1 MFLISLLTPA
11 FAQDATTFDA
21 HGFALAPLDG
31 DVRDG
36 LEVPRPGRFV
46 KGQWWAGGLL
56 EFAKA
61 PLVYVTDAGIDP
73 RLDNVFGLNT
83 SFGYAVH
90 DLVRL
95 DAALPLYFT
104 SSGPDGGNGVAIGD
118 ARIGAMIAAIQPD
131 EDDLGIG
138 LGVAPFLTL
147 PTGTDAAY
155 LGDSSVGGGGS
166 LAVSYALTKL
176 TVGADLGVEFR
187 PAIAL
192 NNLNGSDRL
201 LYGVSLNYLA
211 APDLGITAEARMHS
225 PFKSG
230 EVAGTQF
237 PAEFRVSGR
246 KRLESGG
253 FFLLGASGPLSSG
266 AGTAT
271 FRVFAGG
278 GFGKPAHI
286 DRDTDL
292 DGFLDSVDTCPTDAE
307 TKNGWKDEDGCPDKL
322 AQVDITVNQDGVAIT
337 DATVVV
343 TPPAGAVAPTGTSFE
358 VMPGTTWDARATKGT
373 CMAGS
378 GTVTTVEGPNSM
390 VIDIEPV
397 LGTTITV
404 EVVDGKGKPVP
415 EATAAWEGAKDPCVP
430 NGALSVES
438 GSATTEVGAGPHRSI
453 VTAPGFKNVITD
465 IVVEAGVPQ
474 TVKVVLT
481 PTKVKVTAEKI
492 VILDK
497 VFFETN
503 KDVIKTVSYELL
515 DDVAGTIIANPQLVK
530 IEVDGHTDA
539 DGVDAANLDLSQR
552 RAESVVRYLVAKGV
566 GVERFVPVGFG
577 ETKPIDSN
585 KTATGKAN
593 NRRVEFVILE
603 TAPVE

>member
-11 FAQDATTFDA
+11 LAQDADTFDA

-36 LEVPRPGRFV
+36 LEVPRPGRFAQ
-46 KGQWWAGGLL
+46 GQWYAGGLL

-61 PLVYVTDAGIDP
+61 PLVYVTETVDP
-73 RLDNVFGLNT
+73 RLDNVFGVNT

-104 SSGPDGGNGVAIGD
+104 SSGPDGGNGLGLGD
-118 ARIGAMIAAIQPD
+118 ARLGAMITAVQPD
-131 EDDLGIG
+131 EDDLGVG
-138 LGVAPFLTL
+138 VGVAPFLTL
-147 PTGTDAAY
+147 PTGDDAAY

-166 LAVSYALTKL
+166 LAVSYAQEKL
-176 TVGADLGVEFR
+176 TVGGDLGVEFR
-187 PAIAL
+187 PALAL

-201 LYGVSLNYLA
+201 LYGFAINYLA
-211 APDLGITAEARMHS
+211 APDLGLTAEARMHS

-230 EVAGTQF
+230 DVKGTQF
-237 PAEFRVSGR
+237 PAEFRVSAR
-246 KRLESGG
+246 KRLETGG
-253 FFLLGASGPLSSG
+253 FFLVGASGPLSSG

-271 FRVFAGG
+271 FRAFLGG
-278 GFGKPAHI
+278 GFGTPLAI
-286 DRDTDL
+286 DRDTDR
-292 DGFLDSVDTCPTDAE
+292 DGFLDSVDTCPLEAE
-307 TKNGWKDEDGCPDKL
+307 TKNTWKDDDGCPDKL
-322 AQVDITVNQDGVAIT
+322 AQVDITVNQDGAPIK
-337 DATVVV
+337 DATVAV
-343 TPPAGAVAPTGTSFE
+343 TPPEGATAPTGTSFE
-358 VMPGTTWDARATKGT
+358 VMPGTTWTAVATKGT
-373 CMAGS
+373 CLSGT
-378 GTVTTVEGPNSM
+378 GTVTTIEGNNPL
-390 VIDIEPV
+390 VIDVEPI

-404 EVVDGKGKPVP
+404 EVVDAKGRPVR
-415 EATAAWEGAKDPCVP
+415 EATAAWEGRNDPCVP

-438 GSATTEVGAGPHRSI
+438 GSATTDVGAGPHRSI
-453 VTAPGFKNVITD
+453 VTAPGYKNVITD
-465 IVVEAGVPQ
+465 IVVVAGEPQ

-481 PTKVKVTAEKI
+481 PTRVKVTVEKI

-503 KDVIKTVSYELL
+503 KDVIKPVSFELL
-515 DDVAGTIIANPQLVK
+515 DDVAGTIIGNPQLLK

-539 DGVDAANLDLSQR
+539 DGVDADNLDLSQR

-566 GVERFVPVGFG
+566 AVERFVAVGFG

-585 KTATGKAN
+585 KTAAGKAN

-603 TAPVE
+603 TTPPEE